1 MPFLAWPLIRHKGT
15 RGSSETKVVSSIKS
29 LFFYL
34 FSREFIFQ
42 RENSS
47 RFFHIQFIKFQI
59 PVIGLLCCILAS
71 SAARG
76 QDVGNS
82 EDDDPFI
89 DPDAASEA
97 LQPAE
102 RTESSLAYMLG
113 IGYGLNPIII
123 LAPAVS
129 VGMYLDPVVIGVEI
143 SDSEHLGI
151 WEKER
156 RENFGTS
163 RFSGETQFVKW
174 FFGDNFY
181 LMAAREH
188 RTLKLWNRTYNRTGL
203 GKALFD
209 MHYDLTLA
217 SLGVG
222 LLRFN
227 SIGFLAIDIIRFGF
241 PQKKSVEI
249 VEHWETWSINS
260 GTREPLDKNIQ
271 KRQENWV
278 DILDSPTGLFATFG
292 FYF

>member
-1 MPFLAWPLIRHKGT
+1 LIRHKGI
-15 RGSSETKVVSSIKS
+15 RGFAEKKVVGYIKP
-29 LFFYL
+29 LFFDL

-47 RFFHIQFIKFQI
+47 GLSHIQFLKFQI
-59 PVIGLLCCILAS
+59 PVIGLLCCILVS

-76 QDVGNS
+76 QEVGNS
-82 EDDDPFI
+82 GDDDPFI
-89 DPDAASEA
+89 DPEAASEV
-97 LQPAE
+97 LHPAE
-102 RTESSLAYMLG
+102 RTGSSWAYMLG
-113 IGYGLNPIII
+113 IGYGLNPIIL

-129 VGMYLDPVVIGVEI
+129 VGIYLDPVVIGAEI

-174 FFGDNFY
+174 FFGNNFY
-181 LMAAREH
+181 LVAAREH
-188 RTLKLWNRTYNRTGL
+188 RTVKLWNRTYNRSGF

-209 MHYDLTLA
+209 MHIDTTVT
-217 SLGVG
+217 SLGTG

-227 SIGFLAIDIIRFGF
+227 DIGFLAIDIIRYSFM
-241 PQKKSVEI
+241 QKQSVKT
-249 VEHWETWSINS
+249 VEYWETWSITS
-260 GTREPLDKNIQ
+260 GSREPLNKNIRD
-271 KRQENWV
+271 RQETWV

>member
-1 MPFLAWPLIRHKGT
+1 MPFLAWPLIRHNGIGGIAEK
-15 RGSSETKVVSSIKS
+15 KVVRIKKS

-59 PVIGLLCCILAS
+59 PVIWLLCCILSS

-76 QDVGNS
+76 QNVGNS

-89 DPDAASEA
+89 DPDAVSAT
-97 LQPAE
+97 LHPAE

-113 IGYGLNPIII
+113 IGYGLNPVIL

-163 RFSGETQFVKW
+163 RFSGETQYVKW

-188 RTLKLWNRTYNRTGL
+188 RTVKLWNRTYNRSGF

-209 MHYDLTLA
+209 MHFDTTLT
-217 SLGVG
+217 SLGAG

-227 SIGFLAIDIIRFGF
+227 DIGFLAIDIIRYSF
-241 PQKKSVEI
+241 PQKQSVKT
-249 VEHWETWSINS
+249 VEHWETWSIIS
-260 GTREPLDKNIQ
+260 GSREPLDKNIRV
-271 KRQENWV
+271 RQEKWV
-278 DILDSPTGLFATFG
+278 NILDSPTGLFATFG

>member
-1 MPFLAWPLIRHKGT
+1 MIRHKGT
-15 RGSSETKVVSSIKS
+15 RGSSETKVVSSIES
-29 LFFYL
+29 LLFYL
-34 FSREFIFQ
+34 FFREFIFQ

-59 PVIGLLCCILAS
+59 LVIGLLCCVLAS
-71 SAARG
+71 SAARA

-89 DPDAASEA
+89 DPDAASEV

-102 RTESSLAYMLG
+102 RTETSRVYMLG
-113 IGYGLNPIII
+113 ISYGLNPIVI

-188 RTLKLWNRTYNRTGL
+188 RTLKLWNRTYNRTAL

-209 MHYDLTLA
+209 MHYDITLT

-227 SIGFLAIDIIRFGF
+227 DIGFLAIDIIRFGF
-241 PQKKSVEI
+241 LQKQSVEI
-249 VEHWETWSINS
+249 VEHWETWSIIS
-260 GTREPLDKNIQ
+260 GSKEALDKNIRE
-271 KRQENWV
+271 RQENWI

>member
-1 MPFLAWPLIRHKGT
+1 MIPHKRIR
-15 RGSSETKVVSSIKS
+15 SFAETKVVSSIKS

-47 RFFHIQFIKFQI
+47 RFFHIQFNKFQI

-89 DPDAASEA
+89 DPDAVRET
-97 LQPAE
+97 LHPAE
-102 RTESSLAYMLG
+102 RTESSRAYMLG
-113 IGYGLNPIII
+113 IGYGLNPIIL

-129 VGMYLDPVVIGVEI
+129 VGIYLDPVVIGVEI

-174 FFGDNFY
+174 FFGNNFY
-181 LMAAREH
+181 LMTAREH
-188 RTLKLWNRTYNRTGL
+188 RTVKLWNRTYNRRGN

-209 MHYDLTLA
+209 MHLETTLS
-217 SLGVG
+217 SLGTG

-227 SIGFLAIDIIRFGF
+227 DIDSFQDKSKLEDEIMVRVNKFLTAGKVNGAYFTEF
-241 PQKKSVEI
+241 I
-249 VEHWETWSINS
+249 V
-260 GTREPLDKNIQ
+260 Q
-271 KRQENWV
+271 
-278 DILDSPTGLFATFG
+278 
-292 FYF
+292 

>member
-1 MPFLAWPLIRHKGT
+1 MPFLAWPLIRHKGIC
-15 RGSSETKVVSSIKS
+15 GFAGTKVAGSIKS

-59 PVIGLLCCILAS
+59 LVIGLLCLILAS

-89 DPDAASEA
+89 DPDAASEV
-97 LQPAE
+97 LHPAE
-102 RTESSLAYMLG
+102 RTESSRAYMLG
-113 IGYGLNPIII
+113 IGYGLNPIVI

-163 RFSGETQFVKW
+163 RLV
-174 FFGDNFY
+174 
-181 LMAAREH
+181 
-188 RTLKLWNRTYNRTGL
+188 
-203 GKALFD
+203 
-209 MHYDLTLA
+209 
-217 SLGVG
+217 
-222 LLRFN
+222 
-227 SIGFLAIDIIRFGF
+227 
-241 PQKKSVEI
+241 QKHS
-249 VEHWETWSINS
+249 S
-260 GTREPLDKNIQ
+260 
-271 KRQENWV
+271 
-278 DILDSPTGLFATFG
+278 
-292 FYF
+292 

>member
-1 MPFLAWPLIRHKGT
+1 MIRHKGT

-42 RENSS
+42 REKTS
-47 RFFHIQFIKFQI
+47 RLFHIQFIKLQI
-59 PVIGLLCCILAS
+59 LVIWLICCILAS

-89 DPDAASEA
+89 DPDAVSET
-97 LQPAE
+97 LHPAE
-102 RTESSLAYMLG
+102 RTESSRAYMLG

-181 LMAAREH
+181 LIAAREH
-188 RTLKLWNRTYNRTGL
+188 RTLKLWNRTYNRTGS

-209 MHYDLTLA
+209 MHYDITLA

-227 SIGFLAIDIIRFGF
+227 RIGFLAIDIIRFGF
-241 PQKKSVEI
+241 PQKQSVKI
-249 VEHWETWSINS
+249 VEHWETWSIIS
-260 GTREPLDKNIQ
+260 GSREPLDKNIRE
-271 KRQENWV
+271 RQENWV
-278 DILDSPTGLFATFG
+278 DILDSPTGLFVTFG
-292 FYF
+292 FYY

>member
-1 MPFLAWPLIRHKGT
+1 MVT
-15 RGSSETKVVSSIKS
+15 
-29 LFFYL
+29 
-34 FSREFIFQ
+34 
-42 RENSS
+42 
-47 RFFHIQFIKFQI
+47 
-59 PVIGLLCCILAS
+59 GLLCCILVS

-82 EDDDPFI
+82 EADDPYI

-97 LQPAE
+97 LHPAE
-102 RTESSLAYMLG
+102 RTESSWAYMLG
-113 IGYGLNPIII
+113 IGYGLNPIIL

-181 LMAAREH
+181 LTAAREH
-188 RTLKLWNRTYNRTGL
+188 RTLKLWNRTYNRTDL

-209 MHYDLTLA
+209 MYYDLTLA

-227 SIGFLAIDIIRFGF
+227 DIGFLAIDIIRYSFL
-241 PQKKSVEI
+241 QKQSVKT
-249 VEHWETWSINS
+249 VEHWETWSIIS
-260 GTREPLDKNIQ
+260 GSRELLDQNIRE
-271 KRQENWV
+271 RQEKWV

>member
-1 MPFLAWPLIRHKGT
+1 MIRHKGIH
-15 RGSSETKVVSSIKS
+15 GFAETKVVSSKKS

-47 RFFHIQFIKFQI
+47 RFIHIQFIKFQI
-59 PVIGLLCCILAS
+59 LVTGLLCCILVS
-71 SAARG
+71 SVARG
-76 QDVGNS
+76 QDVGSS

-89 DPDAASEA
+89 DPDAVSEV
-97 LQPAE
+97 LHPDQ
-102 RTESSLAYMLG
+102 RTESSWAYMLG

-129 VGMYLDPVVIGVEI
+129 VGMYLDPVVIGLEI

-174 FFGDNFY
+174 FYGDNFY
-181 LMAAREH
+181 LTAAREH
-188 RTLKLWNRTYNRTGL
+188 RTLKLWNRTYNRTDQ

-209 MHYDLTLA
+209 MHFATTLA
-217 SLGVG
+217 SFGAG

-227 SIGFLAIDIIRFGF
+227 DIGFLSIDILRFSF
-241 PQKKSVEI
+241 LLEQSDKI
-249 VEHWETWSINS
+249 VEHWETWSIIY
-260 GTREPLDKNIQ
+260 GTREPLDNNMRE
-271 KRQENWV
+271 RQEKWA
-278 DILDSPTGLFATFG
+278 DILDSPSGFIVTFG

>member
-15 RGSSETKVVSSIKS
+15 HGSSETKVVSSIKS

-59 PVIGLLCCILAS
+59 LVTGLLCCILVS
-71 SAARG
+71 SVARG
-76 QDVGNS
+76 QNVGNS
-82 EDDDPFI
+82 EVDDPLI
-89 DPDAASEA
+89 DPDAASEV

-102 RTESSLAYMLG
+102 RTESSWAYMLG
-113 IGYGLNPIII
+113 IGYGLNPIIL

-163 RFSGETQFVKW
+163 RFAGDTQFVKW

-181 LMAAREH
+181 LTAAREH

-209 MHYDLTLA
+209 MHHDLTLA

-227 SIGFLAIDIIRFGF
+227 RIGFIAIDIIRFSF
-241 PQKKSVEI
+241 PQKHSVEI
-249 VEHWETWSINS
+249 VEHWETWSITS
-260 GTREPLDKNIQ
+260 GSREPLDKNIRE
-271 KRQENWV
+271 RQDKCV
-278 DILDSPTGLFATFG
+278 DTLDSPTGLFVTFG